1 MIIKGNTLVIGSE
14 IIEITEQD
22 LLNQQKQQR
31 KNEIYNLLD
40 KIDLKSIRAIRENN
54 TELIEQ
60 YENEAIEL
68 REELGVL
75 NE

>member
-1 MIIKGNTLVIGSE
+1 MEIKGRTLVIGSE
-14 IIEITEQD
+14 DVEITEQD

-40 KIDLKSIRAIRENN
+40 KIDLKSIRAIREND
-54 TELIEQ
+54 TVRIQQ